1 MKNNTR
7 TCSGKSAIRISSG
20 NALWFF
26 FLQAR
31 SHKESEI
38 INTDAVS
45 SEKWKYIFLFS
56 GLFRWA
62 RMVCGGFI
70 CTKNALCALNI
81 VYVVSRNLLLLY
93 GLYGNVTERWR
104 RGGRRRGR
112 RRTALK
118 RCLLLRLILLLFEDI
133 LVNLFKTEGDQN
145 VFWPVS
151 LLCLQQQVLLVIDYW
166 AQFMGCNCFR
176 WCYCSNYGRDKNKCL
191 MIGLGKY

>member
-1 MKNNTR
+1 MRCKTSKWGSIYSDWVIVLGFNRKVIICVKNNTR

-112 RRTALK
+112 RRSALK
-118 RCLLLRLILLLFEDI
+118 KMSAFATHTFIIWRHISELI
-133 LVNLFKTEGDQN
+133 
-145 VFWPVS
+145 
-151 LLCLQQQVLLVIDYW
+151 
-166 AQFMGCNCFR
+166 
-176 WCYCSNYGRDKNKCL
+176 
-191 MIGLGKY
+191 